1 LIESQDAW
9 ARSFA
14 GYSKKRG
21 PDCLRKSR
29 KKPTKSAAVTGKVK
43 IICCNLRVKNKEKSK
58 NPTSRSSCI
67 SKRSQTFLS
76 ISRRKRSLKSLSK
89 SFQKKRGNKKKK
101 KFLLLRKI

>member
-1 LIESQDAW
+1 MIESKDAW

-14 GYSKKRG
+14 GYLKKRG
-21 PDCLRKSR
+21 PDYLRKSR

-58 NPTSRSSCI
+58 NPTSRSSYI
-67 SKRSQTFLS
+67 SKRSQTFL
-76 ISRRKRSLKSLSK
+76 SRRKRSLKSLSK